1 MFIALAAV
9 VVSLAFGLISF
20 FKGGSFDAK
29 YANEAM
35 RWRVLL
41 QAVALGIFFL
51 ILWFGH

>member
-1 MFIALAAV
+1 MFVALAAV
-9 VVSLAFGLISF
+9 VGSLGFGLISF
-20 FKGGSFDAK
+20 FKGGDFNAK
-29 YANEAM
+29 YTNEAM